1 MTRTPA
7 NRISQGPYFLAGNC
21 GGRCPFVAE
30 IAGGLLGQI
39 AIAGRGTSCRMSS
52 SGKWIQNRE
61 TKRFAFYIINHIISY
76 YIYNIYI
83 YTLKLRWC
91 SFVHTFYKFI
101 RSLFRG
107 FACRSWNNWR
117 QCCDVAKHC
126 QIYEIIESR
135 PMFIVCVCKAGAVTA
150 QWTNCGLSDVWDKQ
164 LADSHL

>member
-1 MTRTPA
+1 MRPNMTRTPA

-30 IAGGLLGQI
+30 IAGGLLGLI

-83 YTLKLRWC
+83 YSETEMVFIC
-91 SFVHTFYKFI
+91 SYFLQVHSFT
-101 RSLFRG
+101 
-107 FACRSWNNWR
+107 
-117 QCCDVAKHC
+117 V
-126 QIYEIIESR
+126 
-135 PMFIVCVCKAGAVTA
+135 
-150 QWTNCGLSDVWDKQ
+150 
-164 LADSHL
+164 